1 MLAPATVLT
10 ASTYFLSPGGTG
22 KSVYPRVGGRTSG
35 GLRSGR
41 PTTLFRFFSEEL
53 IVVLQGIQTHNEMQP
68 RESLTLDDAR
78 DFSRLMAL
86 LRSLPKTT

>member
-1 MLAPATVLT
+1 MAD
-10 ASTYFLSPGGTG
+10 
-22 KSVYPRVGGRTSG
+22 SVADDPPPFSAF
-35 GLRSGR
+35 S
-41 PTTLFRFFSEEL
+41 SEEL